1 MATKTIKSKKKST
14 KTSKKKIAP
23 VVEFTPTE
31 VAPKPVPTQDE
42 INQIIAEDSRAT
54 EDFVAEDIT
63 TAKFKKL
70 YKDELKETAD
80 WLWREDKEKDFPD
93 KATCKEAALKF
104 VIENH
109 PEYNITD

>member
-1 MATKTIKSKKKST
+1 MATKIKSKTKKKST
-14 KTSKKKIAP
+14 KTSKKNAP
-23 VVEFTPTE
+23 VVEFTPAEATP
-31 VAPKPVPTQDE
+31 APAPTQDE
-42 INQIIAEDSRAT
+42 INQVIAEDSEAT
-54 EDFVAEDIT
+54 QDFAAEDIT

-70 YKDELKETAD
+70 FKDELKETAD

-109 PEYNITD
+109 PEYNVTD